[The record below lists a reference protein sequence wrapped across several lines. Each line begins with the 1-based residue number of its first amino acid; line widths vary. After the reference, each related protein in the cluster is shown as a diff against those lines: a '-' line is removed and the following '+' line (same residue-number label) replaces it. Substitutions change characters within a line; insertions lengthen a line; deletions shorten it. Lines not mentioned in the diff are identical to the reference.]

1 MIIND
6 SGLSQL
12 NQRYNILFENSVKGA
27 AFDWMKLAVETTS
40 VTKTEHYPVSGASP
54 KMREWLGERQ
64 AKNLSNYDLSITNK
78 KYESTVE
85 VAVEDVEDDR
95 YGIYDS
101 QIRDMGT
108 QAGLL
113 PQDLLLDLII
123 NGQTHTCYDGQYFFD
138 SDHPV
143 NPRNSSAG
151 TQSNVLTSSAL
162 AKATFQTAKTQMAT
176 LKDENGTVI
185 GTSGNLLLV
194 VPSVLETTA
203 KELCYGDYISVA
215 SGSTQSNVQKGSA
228 SVLVMPQLDG
238 TSATTWYIFD
248 VGRAAKPFIIQKR
261 AAPVMQ
267 NPTMAAFVQFMKDKL
282 IYGARARY
290 GAGYNL
296 WQLGIKVTA

>member
-12 NQRYNILFENSVKGA
+12 NQRYNILFERSVKA
-27 AFDWMKLAVETTS
+27 ASFEWQKIAVETTS
-40 VTKTEHYPVSGASP
+40 VTKTEHYPISGAAP

-64 AKNLSNYDLSITNK
+64 AKNLSNYDLAITNK

-95 YGIYDS
+95 YGIYDT
-101 QIRDMGT
+101 QIMDLGS

-123 NGQTHTCYDGQYFFD
+123 NGQTRTCYDGQYFFD

-143 NPRNSSAG
+143 NPRNSAAG
-151 TQSNVLTSSAL
+151 TQTNVITSSAL
-162 AKATFQTAKTQMAT
+162 AKATFQTAKTTLAT
-176 LKDENGTVI
+176 LKDENGSVI

-194 VPSVLETTA
+194 VPSALETTA
-203 KELCYGDYISVA
+203 KELCYGDYISIG

-228 SVLVMPQLDG
+228 SVLVLPQLDA
-238 TSATTWYIFD
+238 TSATTWYLFD
-248 VGRAAKPFIIQKR
+248 VGRAAKPFIIQR
-261 AAPVMQ
+261 RVAPTMQ
-267 NPTMAAFVQFMKDKL
+267 NPTMAAYLQFMKDKL

-296 WQLGIKVTA
+296 WQLALKATA